1 MQEENGMGKNSTD
14 VILSVRNIS
23 KSFPGVKALDDVSLD
38 IKYGVVHGIVG
49 ENGAGKSTL
58 MKILSGV
65 YTKDAGTI
73 LFDGEKI
80 EKTTPME
87 SLKKGLS
94 IIYQEFSLINS
105 MSVGENIFL
114 GRFKEAGG
122 MKGTHQKA
130 KKLLEQIGSS
140 INTKSFVS
148 ELSTSE
154 KQMVEIAKALSFQSK
169 LIIMDEPSS
178 SLTEDELT
186 KLGVIIRQ
194 LRERGISII
203 YISHKLDE
211 IFEYCNY
218 VTVMRDGHVIDTRPV
233 EQLTR
238 REMVG
243 MMVGR
248 TIENEYPERPHCV
261 GGPLMKV
268 EHLNTRKL
276 HDISFTLNQGEILG
290 LVGLVGAGRTE
301 IVRALYGADKAKRKK
316 IEMQGREIKITS
328 PQDGKKNGMAFV
340 PEDRKLQ
347 GLVLPFSVK
356 ANISMAS
363 LKKMKKGIFLSRE
376 REQRLA
382 DEKIKELLIK
392 TPSGSTVVESLSGG
406 NQQKC
411 ILGRWLETDPKI
423 LILDEPT
430 RGIDVG
436 AKYEIYMLMKKIV
449 ETGSSIILIS
459 SELPEVLNMSNRV
472 LTVAD
477 GHITGEFNPETASAQ
492 EIMNKAIG

>member
-178 SLTEDELT
+178 SLTEDELA

-218 VTVMRDGHVIDTRPV
+218 VTVMRDGHVIDTRP
-233 EQLTR
+233 
-238 REMVG
+238 
-243 MMVGR
+243 
-248 TIENEYPERPHCV
+248 
-261 GGPLMKV
+261 
-268 EHLNTRKL
+268 
-276 HDISFTLNQGEILG
+276 D
-290 LVGLVGAGRTE
+290 
-301 IVRALYGADKAKRKK
+301 
-316 IEMQGREIKITS
+316 
-328 PQDGKKNGMAFV
+328 
-340 PEDRKLQ
+340 
-347 GLVLPFSVK
+347 
-356 ANISMAS
+356 
-363 LKKMKKGIFLSRE
+363 
-376 REQRLA
+376 
-382 DEKIKELLIK
+382 
-392 TPSGSTVVESLSGG
+392 
-406 NQQKC
+406 
-411 ILGRWLETDPKI
+411 
-423 LILDEPT
+423 
-430 RGIDVG
+430 
-436 AKYEIYMLMKKIV
+436 
-449 ETGSSIILIS
+449 
-459 SELPEVLNMSNRV
+459 
-472 LTVAD
+472 
-477 GHITGEFNPETASAQ
+477 
-492 EIMNKAIG
+492 

>member
-178 SLTEDELT
+178 SLTEDELA

-328 PQDGKKNGMAFV
+328 PQDGKKNGMASV

-392 TPSGSTVVESLSGG
+392 TPSGSSFVKSLSGG

-411 ILGRWLETDPKI
+411 ILARWLETDSKI

>member
-1 MQEENGMGKNSTD
+1 MGKNSTD

-178 SLTEDELT
+178 SLTEDELA

-340 PEDRKLQ
+340 LYVYLLLQ

-363 LKKMKKGIFLSRE
+363 LKKMKKGIFCQENGSRGW
-376 REQRLA
+376 QMKRL
-382 DEKIKELLIK
+382 K
-392 TPSGSTVVESLSGG
+392 
-406 NQQKC
+406 N
-411 ILGRWLETDPKI
+411 
-423 LILDEPT
+423 
-430 RGIDVG
+430 
-436 AKYEIYMLMKKIV
+436 
-449 ETGSSIILIS
+449 
-459 SELPEVLNMSNRV
+459 
-472 LTVAD
+472 
-477 GHITGEFNPETASAQ
+477 F
-492 EIMNKAIG
+492 